1 VTTFGIGDSYETGE
15 TDAEKRLTDAIVRNQ
30 TAKLANSWIATGLK
44 AVTPEVMLPGPQS
57 SYGLNYIPG
66 LGVAQQLAG
75 FAGQVIDYAGRGAN
89 AIDRWIGIPRRDG
102 QQLPAGDPADEV
114 SKHYEASRR
123 AVQEKIGEHT
133 PLPAPD
139 PNGVFDPY
147 VDATGAIF
155 GGVTPV
161 VPAKVGEAIA
171 RAAPLGFK
179 TAAGLVLPSTHGL
192 DTNIGIASV
201 LGAHAVGSQAA
212 LDIADHLEAQPAQ
225 VATAQPAT
233 TPAPDAA
240 TVPAPD
246 ATTTAAPDPAT
257 VPAGPNVQVAANA
270 NPNTATDVGF
280 SGVFGNA
287 PPSAPP
293 TRRDALG
300 LPPIPAN
307 DPTNLG
313 FTGAMNGQTGSAV
326 PPLDA
331 TGYGDHTILKTAIGI
346 TGLLAG
352 LGAVKM
358 LHGNTRVITDAER
371 AARFNDPAYA
381 QAAADYNASVIK
393 RGTNVSAGLTAPAP
407 PPTPEH
413 NAVRQ
418 GMNYANDK
426 LLNSNAQMQDFIRM
440 NAEPTEAEALAHQ
453 YGNVHNQMRLRA
465 KLGQFLETGYDPETG
480 VQTVAHN
487 DVYRDIAKLDDTRKQ
502 ILAEGLFASNE
513 QNNRASNRTAFARD
527 NPGVTPKP
535 EDIRHDLGQLDDN
548 AVAAARAKMMNDPEL
563 AELANRFRAIPFGL
577 VQIGEK
583 HGFFT
588 QAEARRLIT
597 EHPDYLP
604 EVKDGLIVHPFGR
617 RDKTISTGVEQMNV
631 LPWDAMA
638 QHTEELMRQFQLN
651 SLNQKL
657 RQSFMDTQR
666 DFPNSAQFMRDVP
679 APSNNQTF
687 YTGGS
692 FRDPIIAVRTPT
704 GTKFTRIEHPDV
716 LNAFTGGSLTKNR
729 INVGVLGLLKQ
740 WTQYW
745 TTGVGSLATGGLAPV
760 TNALYTIPSLAINT
774 PRNMYAGPLD
784 RAMQQTTGRT
794 SGVLRALDIPNN
806 LVGVPLSYARGV
818 ADRAYNR
825 FGMGNLLG
833 NMVQK
838 GNSNPINDILRSH
851 LGDARV
857 DMIEQAM
864 RDYWLNTKTYKMEAD
879 LGLGG
884 QGIPTHG
891 SETSLGMQNPNVPS
905 TLAAHMVPQLFS
917 QGMFGAKPI
926 LIHLNR
932 IIGEA
937 MGHLSEAGHD
947 YSARLNW
954 DNPNI
959 SKDTLAYET
968 RNLTGDPAVRGS
980 SRALGAVTDLTP
992 YANIGMQGTAR
1003 MGRAFVD
1010 DPRLTAATV
1019 ASSMGAI
1026 VAAELLSHMRSPQH
1040 MQYYNDQ
1047 LSTQQQ
1053 ASGIVLATN
1062 DDPTKP
1068 TIINLAQEYRA
1079 FHAVAKAFMSNLL
1092 NTIALHH
1099 DPDWYHNVRD
1109 TLIDFFGSHITHTA
1123 EDAALHGVI
1132 DATDFVNLP
1141 AVAGHMDW
1149 FKYLHGKSLLDSYR
1163 SPVSGTTGSL
1173 PNQVPDGLLDDKQ
1186 GKVMESLLKAG
1197 FGGLA
1202 TVYDF
1207 GRNTSRYAKQTG
1219 SWIDGMGM
1227 ATHDWLQG
1235 FQDRNPKFN
1244 TLYEHQLRLA
1254 QESPIAEATQRQID
1268 ALSAVT
1274 GARTAERDQGMT
1286 GRGRYAQEVPMSVE
1300 TRLPSDPTMR
1310 QMYNI
1315 ASAYK
1320 TRMAGPETEIAQ
1332 IKKQMGAWNA
1342 QGMDND
1348 TKRTWM
1354 NDRTRDLADKY
1365 RHIHAMMSDLD
1376 YALST
1381 AAGRP
1386 VHIENIKWDK
1396 GMEQFAR

>member
-1 VTTFGIGDSYETGE
+1 MTGFGIGDSYETGE
-15 TDAEKRLTDAIVRNQ
+15 TDAEKRLTDAITRDQ
-30 TAKLANSWIATGLK
+30 TAKLGNSWLATIGK
-44 AVTPEVMLPGPQS
+44 AVLPEVMLPGPQS
-57 SYGLNYIPG
+57 PHGLNYLPG

-75 FAGQVIDYAGRGAN
+75 FAGQVIEYGGKLAN
-89 AIDRWIGIPRRDG
+89 LTDKFIGIPRRDG
-102 QQLPAGDPADEV
+102 QQLPAGDPAEAI
-114 SKHYEASRR
+114 SKQYAESRR
-123 AVQEKIGEHT
+123 ALQEKIGEHT

-147 VDATGAIF
+147 VDALGAIA

-225 VATAQPAT
+225 AAQAQPAT

-257 VPAGPNVQVAANA
+257 VPAGPNVQVAANT

-287 PPSAPP
+287 PPP

-300 LPPIPAN
+300 LPPASVN

-313 FTGAMNGQTGSAV
+313 FLGAMNGNPGAA
-326 PPLDA
+326 PALDA
-331 TGYGDHTILKTAIGI
+331 TGYGDHTVLKTAIGI
-346 TGLLAG
+346 TGLLVG

-358 LHGNTRVITDAER
+358 LHGNTAAITDAER
-371 AARFNDPAYA
+371 ARRFNDPAYA
-381 QAAADYNASVIK
+381 QAASDYNASVIR
-393 RGTNVSAGLTAPAP
+393 RGSSISAGLESPAP
-407 PPTPEH
+407 PPTPEQGR
-413 NAVRQ
+413 VRQ

-426 LLNSNAQMQDFIRM
+426 VLNSNAQMQDFIRM
-440 NAEPTEAEALAHQ
+440 NAEPTEAESLAHQ
-453 YGNVHNQMRLRA
+453 YGNVHNQMRSRA

-502 ILAEGLFASNE
+502 ILAEGLFAGNE
-513 QNNRASNRTAFARD
+513 QNNRTSNRAAFARD
-527 NPGVTPKP
+527 NPGVTPRP
-535 EDIRHDLGQLDDN
+535 EDIRHDLGQLDDS
-548 AVAAARAKMMNDPEL
+548 ALATARAKMMNDPEL
-563 AELANRFRAIPFGL
+563 AELANRFRAMPFGL

-583 HGFFT
+583 YGFFT
-588 QAEARRLIT
+588 QAEARRLLT
-597 EHPDYLP
+597 EHPDYVP
-604 EVKDGLIVHPFGR
+604 EVKDGLVVHPFGR

-651 SLNQKL
+651 ALNQKL

-666 DFPNSAQFMRDVP
+666 VFPNSAQFMRDVP
-679 APSNNQTF
+679 APSNSPTF
-687 YTGGS
+687 YSGGA
-692 FRDPIIAVRTPT
+692 FRDPVVVVRTPT
-704 GTKFTRIEHPDV
+704 GPKYTRIEHPDV
-716 LNAFTGGSLTKNR
+716 LNAFTGGSLSKNR

-740 WTQYW
+740 WSQYW
-745 TTGVGSLATGGLAPV
+745 ITGPGSLATGGIAPL
-760 TNALYTIPSLAINT
+760 TNALYTVPSLAINT
-774 PRNMYAGPLD
+774 PRKMYAGPLD

-806 LVGVPLSYARGV
+806 LAGVPLSYARGV

-825 FGMGNLLG
+825 FGMGNMLG
-833 NMVQK
+833 NIVQN
-838 GNSNPINDILRSH
+838 GNNNPINNILRSH

-864 RDYWLNTKTYKMEAD
+864 RDYWLNTKTYKIEAE

-905 TLAAHMVPQLFS
+905 TLTAHMVPQLFS
-917 QGMFGAKPI
+917 RGMFGAKPI

-968 RNLTGDPAVRGS
+968 RNLTGDPGVRGS
-980 SRALGAVTDLTP
+980 SRGLGAVTDVLP

-1003 MGRAFVD
+1003 LGRAFLE
-1010 DPRLTAATV
+1010 DPRLTAVTM

-1026 VAAELLSHMRSPQH
+1026 VLAELLTHMRSPAH

-1053 ASGIVLATN
+1053 ASSIVLATN

-1068 TIINLAQEYRA
+1068 TIINLGQEYRA
-1079 FHAVAKAFMSNLL
+1079 FHALAKGFMSNLL
-1092 NTIALHH
+1092 NAAALHH
-1099 DPDWYHNVRD
+1099 DADWYHNVRD
-1109 TLIDFFGSHITHTA
+1109 TLVDFFGSHITHTV
-1123 EDAALHGVI
+1123 EDAMLHGAI
-1132 DATDFVNLP
+1132 DATDFANLP
-1141 AVAGHMDW
+1141 PVAGHMDW
-1149 FKYLHGKSLLDSYR
+1149 FQYLHGKSLRESYR
-1163 SPVSGTTGSL
+1163 SPVNVGGGSL

-1186 GKVMESLLKAG
+1186 GRVMENLIKAG

-1202 TVYDF
+1202 SVWDY

-1235 FQDRNPKFN
+1235 FQDRNPKLN
-1244 TLYEHQLRLA
+1244 TLFEHQLRLS
-1254 QESPIAEATQRQID
+1254 QESPIAEATQQQID
-1268 ALSAVT
+1268 MLNVVT
-1274 GARTAERDQGMT
+1274 GARTAERDQGTT
-1286 GRGRYAQEVPMSVE
+1286 GRGRYSQEVPMSVE
-1300 TRLPSDPTMR
+1300 TRLPTDPVMR

-1320 TRMAGPETEIAQ
+1320 TRMAGPEKEISE
-1332 IKKQMGAWNA
+1332 IKKQMGSINA

-1348 TKRTWM
+1348 TKRKWM
-1354 NDRTRDLADKY
+1354 NDRTRDVADKY
-1365 RHIHAMMSDLD
+1365 RHIHAMMADLD

-1386 VHIENIKWDK
+1386 VHIGKPIDWN
-1396 GMEQFAR
+1396 GTVEQFTK